1 MVQLQSESERLRR
14 RRADA
19 ASFRLKVSRLETQ
32 EELTFQ
38 KKPKGRKKLL
48 FQPKESGRRTSL
60 LLSLSVLFRPSTVWM
75 RPSDIGERESAS
87 LRPLIQMLTL
97 SRNTR
102 RFGHMAQPN

>member
-19 ASFRLKVSRLETQ
+19 ASFHLKVSRLETQ

-38 KKPKGRKKLL
+38 KPKGRKKLM
-48 FQPKESGRRTSL
+48 FQPKGSGRRTSL